1 MVKLQGALAV
11 RLQELE
17 TALSQVKQLRGLLH
31 ICSYWKKIRDDR
43 NYWNRLENYLGK
55 HTDVQFSHG
64 ICPDC
69 YEKVRKDIE
78 GRPLVTE
85 WFFED
90 LFSDL
95 ETVDQFEAAVERFR
109 VAAMWLYGNFKFAH
123 RLLGTADQ
131 EAFRNL
137 IAEAEPKTPPSGRL
151 EFNEI
156 EDIPDGELLMLGYI
170 SSGRVIAIDGL
181 IDELKRMVAHSAQAV
196 ELWRGLGGVATK
208 FQEALRSF
216 DLRLEIAGA
225 EIVRTLPGIEKLLE
239 RLTTMRPVLHA
250 TLKAAQEKCRRN
262 THRYLT
268 LSYLDV
274 YVATSMRSDTD
285 FVEQHSFVKRVF
297 SDSEVTSLHLLLR
310 PYAVLCFQSNHKG
323 PCRKSDAPAS

>member
-1 MVKLQGALAV
+1 VRAGPGGAHVVKPQGALAV

-17 TALSQVKQLRGLLH
+17 TALAQVKQLRRLLS
-31 ICSYWKKIRDDR
+31 ICSYCKKIRDDR

-78 GRPLVTE
+78 GRLLVTE
-85 WFFED
+85 WFVED

-95 ETVDQFEAAVERFR
+95 ETVNQFEAAVERFR

-156 EDIPDGELLMLGYI
+156 EDIPDN
-170 SSGRVIAIDGL
+170 SGRLRCYFNAIRYRL
-181 IDELKRMVAHSAQAV
+181 R
-196 ELWRGLGGVATK
+196 RATQLCK
-208 FQEALRSF
+208 N
-216 DLRLEIAGA
+216 
-225 EIVRTLPGIEKLLE
+225 GI
-239 RLTTMRPVLHA
+239 
-250 TLKAAQEKCRRN
+250 Q
-262 THRYLT
+262 
-268 LSYLDV
+268 
-274 YVATSMRSDTD
+274 
-285 FVEQHSFVKRVF
+285 
-297 SDSEVTSLHLLLR
+297 
-310 PYAVLCFQSNHKG
+310 
-323 PCRKSDAPAS
+323 